1 MKIKSNIK
9 LALLAALFL
18 TVPNLV
24 SNARADLKIGAA
36 APQELM
42 FKTAAGKETNLAA
55 FKGKI
60 IVLEWLNPECPF
72 VKKHYSVSNMQALQ
86 KEYTDKGV
94 IWLTV
99 NSSASGKQGSLD
111 EASAMAFVKSSSS
124 SQTAVVLDSSGAL
137 GKAFGAKTTP
147 HMFVA
152 DGAGKLAYQGA
163 IDDNDSA
170 RSATIVGAKNYVKLA
185 LDEMLAGKP
194 VTIAQTEAYGC
205 SVKYAS

>member
-1 MKIKSNIK
+1 MKINSSIK
-9 LALLAALFL
+9 LCLLAVLFL
-18 TVPNLV
+18 TIPNVV

-36 APQELM
+36 APQELL
-42 FKTAAGKETNLAA
+42 FKTADGKETNLAE
-55 FKGKI
+55 FKGKTV
-60 IVLEWLNPECPF
+60 VLEWLNAECPY

-99 NSSASGKQGSLD
+99 NSSAPGKQGALD
-111 EASAMAFVKSSSS
+111 ETSAAAFVKSSSS

-137 GKAFGAKTTP
+137 GRAFGAKTTP
-147 HMFVA
+147 HMFVV
-152 DGAGKLAYQGA
+152 DGLGKLAYEGA

-185 LDEMLAGKP
+185 VDEILAGKP